1 MKQTKK
7 FLRSKQLL
15 RDIRTFRWGF
25 PLDYFKGGVWA
36 TNGRP
41 GVLQEPI
48 TLESIQ
54 KACESV
60 RFPPVKLS
68 DTNPKP
74 FVLLMVMP
82 PPPRAFFR
90 DMEGV

>member
-15 RDIRTFRWGF
+15 RDIRTFRRGF

-54 KACESV
+54 RAWESMK
-60 RFPPVKLS
+60 FPPLKME
-68 DTNPKP
+68 DI
-74 FVLLMVMP
+74 LLPSWTVGTP
-82 PPPRAFFR
+82 LPRVFFR